1 MSVLSQRLRQLRYK
15 YCFSQKTVA
24 SRLGV
29 TQSMVS
35 AYESGERE
43 PSLKVL
49 ARLSRLYNCSAD
61 YLLGIGSPDRVLR
74 IDLDCITSKQAA
86 IINAILESWG
96 YGFDRPEKQEGE

>member
-1 MSVLSQRLRQLRYK
+1 MSVLSQRLRELRYK
-15 YCFSQKTVA
+15 YHFSQNTVA

-49 ARLSRLYNCSAD
+49 TRLSRLYNCSTD
-61 YLLGIGSPDRVLR
+61 YLLGIGNPDRVLR

-86 IINAILESWG
+86 IINALLESWN
-96 YGFDRPEKQEGE
+96 YGFDFPENQDGE